1 MNKIVIVGLLACGLM
16 FTQWAQAEFY
26 TVQTVSTQVVDPALP
41 ALPDISGYNRNAI
54 LQKQAQWQKPAHI
67 TFERMINNVATR
79 KFFKGGKLGMW
90 AQKQGQF
97 PKAIYVHD
105 GILTLPALHKAMP
118 DALVK
123 LNKQQYLL
131 RFPIVVMNHAA
142 FAIAPGEELLLS
154 HERGSFLVN
163 AGDVFIVDGAL
174 RGWSEQTNSPA
185 KYNGKKEEYR
195 PFYIGWSGSE
205 TYAYGSLIESLGSLN
220 SKAYGFTLSTYSE
233 QDEMYA
239 PLTLNR
245 LQHPRG
251 WLVNNR
257 VTDMFYGF
265 YSYEAND
272 VVLVGNKYY
281 DNIYYGIDPHDRS
294 HHLIIANNEVW
305 GTKVRHGIIGSRDV
319 SGAFIFGNVSH
330 DNNQAGI
337 MLDRAS
343 NHNVVMQNSS
353 YNNGSDGLAVYES
366 HHNLIADNR
375 FYNNQHHGI
384 RFRNSLDV
392 TLKDNL
398 ILQNG
403 HYGIYGYLSDLSAHA
418 PLPGHEAR
426 DLKLDPYEMRGSGY
440 ISGGVIALNG
450 SGALF
455 TTGLEAVE
463 IGKLAL
469 DENGKRR
476 EITLG
481 GDLVPYTDVISTVWY
496 GDVNEVLF
504 SRAVSTKR
512 SNAHNSVSL
521 EVANE

>member
-1 MNKIVIVGLLACGLM
+1 MQEDITVAVG
-16 FTQWAQAEFY
+16 
-26 TVQTVSTQVVDPALP
+26 
-41 ALPDISGYNRNAI
+41 NA
-54 LQKQAQWQKPAHI
+54 PSFH
-67 TFERMINNVATR
+67 
-79 KFFKGGKLGMW
+79 LGE
-90 AQKQGQF
+90 
-97 PKAIYVHD
+97 D
-105 GILTLPALHKAMP
+105 
-118 DALVK
+118 
-123 LNKQQYLL
+123 
-131 RFPIVVMNHAA
+131 
-142 FAIAPGEELLLS
+142 LLLLFQQQGHGRQVS
-154 HERGSFLVN
+154 
-163 AGDVFIVDGAL
+163 
-174 RGWSEQTNSPA
+174 
-185 KYNGKKEEYR
+185 
-195 PFYIGWSGSE
+195 
-205 TYAYGSLIESLGSLN
+205 
-220 SKAYGFTLSTYSE
+220 
-233 QDEMYA
+233 
-239 PLTLNR
+239 
-245 LQHPRG
+245 
-251 WLVNNR
+251 WLAVLR
-257 VTDMFYGF
+257 VT
-265 YSYEAND
+265 
-272 VVLVGNKYY
+272 L
-281 DNIYYGIDPHDRS
+281 
-294 HHLIIANNEVW
+294 
-305 GTKVRHGIIGSRDV
+305 
-319 SGAFIFGNVSH
+319 
-330 DNNQAGI
+330 Q
-337 MLDRAS
+337 
-343 NHNVVMQNSS
+343 
-353 YNNGSDGLAVYES
+353 
-366 HHNLIADNR
+366 IADNR

-512 SNAHNSVSL
+512 SNARNSVSL